1 MYCVSSLL
9 TQGILNLCRSK
20 YNPSTNKL
28 KTWILQ
34 KSELL
39 FCECSSYSCANHK
52 GKPNLIR
59 LCTISHD
66 GYSLQGSS
74 IDHPIKSDHIGNWD
88 LAFMINDIPC
98 NKVPISVSKCEK
110 RWKYLGLFSKD
121 CWNIVILEFYIHL
134 CPDSN
139 CCFEINVNLW
149 ILWINSR
156 LKEVALWPLFMGD
169 K

>member
-1 MYCVSSLL
+1 MQLKRKQTKCENNRRTL
-9 TQGILNLCRSK
+9 TDYSFLSCYHYTKSK
-20 YNPSTNKL
+20 NYL
-28 KTWILQ
+28 KRRLRIRHWIPM
-34 KSELL
+34 
-39 FCECSSYSCANHK
+39 FI
-52 GKPNLIR
+52 GTP
-59 LCTISHD
+59 CTIPHD

-74 IDHPIKSDHIGNWD
+74 IDHPIKSDHIGNRD
-88 LAFMINDIPC
+88 LAFMINDINC

-110 RWKYLGLFSKD
+110 RWNYLGLFTKD

-156 LKEVALWPLFMGD
+156 L
-169 K
+169 